1 MDKKLDFE
9 IIKFKEISLGKGN
22 LKKILDLRAIKA
34 EEIYSSDIAKNQIKG
49 WKMHTTQTSRL
60 YCIDGD
66 VDFFLKNDNDH
77 TLIKI
82 KLNKSDNKILI
93 IHPENW
99 YAFRGNDLNNTI
111 MNFASHYHDSNE
123 SKINL
128 IKQTDEENIENKVVK
143 VFS

>member
-9 IIKFKEISLGKGN
+9 IIQFKEISLDKGN
-22 LKKILDLRAIKA
+22 LKKILDLRAVKT
-34 EEIYSSDIAKNQIKG
+34 EEIYSSDIAINQIKG

-66 VDFFLKNDNDH
+66 VDFFLKKDSDNA
-77 TLIKI
+77 LIKI
-82 KLNKSDNKILI
+82 KLNKYDNKILI
-93 IHPENW
+93 IYPENW

-123 SKINL
+123 SQINL
-128 IKQTDEENIENKVVK
+128 IKQIDEENIENKVVK